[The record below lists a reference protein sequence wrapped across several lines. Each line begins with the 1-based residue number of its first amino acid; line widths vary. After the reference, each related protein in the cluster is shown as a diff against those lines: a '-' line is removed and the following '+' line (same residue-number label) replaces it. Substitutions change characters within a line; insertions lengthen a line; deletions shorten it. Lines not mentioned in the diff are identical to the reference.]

1 MVDYL
6 SKNDLIKINRKTIK
20 LHGGNFLPPGNFHN
34 EIAADSL
41 LESVPSE
48 MFGEPL
54 YPTIAEKAS
63 LYFFNIISY
72 HVFSDGNKRTGLQAA
87 RTFVRLN
94 DWTFKEPLS
103 RVVINDQEGTRT
115 IPSKGDKS
123 ADILFQ
129 ITIETA
135 SSHYSLDEIKAWFTE
150 NILPPPQGK

>member
-1 MVDYL
+1 MIDYL
-6 SKNDLIKINRKTIK
+6 TKSDLIKINRRTVE
-20 LHGGNFLPPGNFHN
+20 LHGGNFVDPGNFHN

-41 LESVPSE
+41 LESVSSE
-48 MFGEPL
+48 MFGESL
-54 YPTIAEKAS
+54 YPTISDKAA

-94 DWTFKEPLS
+94 GWTFREPLLS
-103 RVVINDQEGTRT
+103 VMFAREEGIRK
-115 IPSKGDKS
+115 IPSKGEQS

-135 SSHYSLDEIKAWFTE
+135 SSEYDLDDIKAWFKE
-150 NILPPPQGK
+150 NILPPSESE